1 MLCKLT
7 LLGSSDY
14 PQTGGLSYSLTAE
27 TAYIFNTNRIRIAKA
42 YETSDTEFEYVF
54 DQDSRNA
61 SYAIFRVDGTI
72 ASLATT
78 AETALDETLI
88 PLTVLTDYDGDVLD
102 SSETRYFHANEIF
115 LCDEYDTDKT
125 AVFVSMGG
133 NNVKK
138 FTVEES
144 LDEIIALVTS

>member
-1 MLCKLT
+1 MLAKLT
-7 LLGSSDY
+7 LLAATEY
-14 PQTGGLSYSLTAE
+14 PQIGGLSYPLTAE
-27 TAYIFNTNRIRIAKA
+27 TAYIFNTNRIRLAKA
-42 YETSDTEFEYVF
+42 YETSDVEFEYVF

-61 SYAIFRVDGTI
+61 SYAVFRVDGTI

-88 PLTVLTDYDGDVLD
+88 PLTVSVDYDGETLD
-102 SSETRYFHANEIF
+102 STETRYFHANEIF

-125 AVFVSMGG
+125 AVYISMGG
-133 NNVKK
+133 NNIKK
-138 FTVEES
+138 FTVEED